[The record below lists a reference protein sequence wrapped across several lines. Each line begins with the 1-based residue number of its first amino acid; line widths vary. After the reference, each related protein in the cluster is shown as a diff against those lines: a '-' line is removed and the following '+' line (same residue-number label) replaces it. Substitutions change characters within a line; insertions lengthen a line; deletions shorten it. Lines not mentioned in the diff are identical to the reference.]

1 VIVLAVSRRSGG
13 GDVVPAAVC
22 FGRAVLV
29 FVAPGGPVQQ
39 VIAVAAGWGQHGG
52 PQQAEQFAGADR
64 TSRQWVVWAVARR
77 RVTARTA
84 ATSMLMNVQRIQEFQ
99 QVVWPWSRPQALLPS
114 WKSSSIA
121 QQVPKDAWARMRTG
135 NGLKGDRHYD
145 WGLRS

>member
-1 VIVLAVSRRSGG
+1 
-13 GDVVPAAVC
+13 
-22 FGRAVLV
+22 
-29 FVAPGGPVQQ
+29 
-39 VIAVAAGWGQHGG
+39 
-52 PQQAEQFAGADR
+52 
-64 TSRQWVVWAVARR
+64 
-77 RVTARTA
+77 
-84 ATSMLMNVQRIQEFQ
+84 MLMNVQRIQEFQ